1 MIIKNEI
8 PILEFDN
15 DKAAVIMPNHEK
27 LGIKLPEKAVFA
39 FLESYVDG
47 YAKEHNAKVIS
58 HFVNITKEYP
68 IYVVEH
74 QGEDI
79 CLVQAPMGAPAAVQI
94 LDWLFGYGVK
104 KVISCGSC
112 GVLVDIPEN
121 EFLVPDK
128 ALRDEGTSYHY
139 VAPSRYM
146 EVNELALAGIEKAL
160 KKHQLP
166 YRRVLTWTTDAFYRE
181 TKELVSYR
189 REEGCQVVEM
199 ECAALAACAKMRG
212 AIWGQIL
219 FTADSLANVEEH
231 DMRNMGMDA
240 YEYALEL
247 CMDAVL
253 EL

>member
-39 FLESYVDG
+39 FLESYVDR
-47 YAKEHNAKVIS
+47 YAKERNAKVIS

-128 ALRDEGTSYHY
+128 ALRDEGTS
-139 VAPSRYM
+139 
-146 EVNELALAGIEKAL
+146 
-160 KKHQLP
+160 
-166 YRRVLTWTTDAFYRE
+166 
-181 TKELVSYR
+181 
-189 REEGCQVVEM
+189 
-199 ECAALAACAKMRG
+199 
-212 AIWGQIL
+212 
-219 FTADSLANVEEH
+219 
-231 DMRNMGMDA
+231 
-240 YEYALEL
+240 
-247 CMDAVL
+247 
-253 EL
+253 